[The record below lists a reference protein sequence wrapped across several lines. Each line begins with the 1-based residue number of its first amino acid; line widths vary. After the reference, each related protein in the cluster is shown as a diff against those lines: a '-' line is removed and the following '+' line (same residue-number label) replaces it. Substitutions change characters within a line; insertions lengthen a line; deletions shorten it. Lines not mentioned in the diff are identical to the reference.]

1 MVKFLSGSRQSCVF
15 RPVVVVVVVRCHRSN
30 YLFRLL
36 HLDTV
41 QEGDPILDAQIHS
54 AQHFRRCRGRTPH
67 FLVVFLARAGRDFL
81 HLEGE
86 WAQLEVALDC
96 RKVIFDGGIGVLARD
111 LHVAHAL
118 QSGQTEE
125 LTFCGCVH
133 LTCTLFSRRLPFF
146 FRNFFGG
153 GVHGSSFVP

>member
-41 QEGDPILDAQIHS
+41 QGGDPILDAQIHS

-67 FLVVFLARAGRDFL
+67 FLVVLLARAGRDLL

-96 RKVIFDGGIGVLARD
+96 RKVIFDGGIGVLPRD

-118 QSGQTEE
+118 QSGQTE
-125 LTFCGCVH
+125 
-133 LTCTLFSRRLPFF
+133 
-146 FRNFFGG
+146 
-153 GVHGSSFVP
+153 